1 MGMLKKIKDY
11 LLGPSYIAMI
21 IRQIMIAF
29 VLSYLIISFILL
41 PCVVEGSSMYPT
53 LQEGD
58 YGYSFII
65 SRNISINRFDIVVIQ
80 IDGKDELLVKRLIG
94 LPNEKI
100 VYKDNKLYVNDE
112 YVEEDF
118 LDSDIDTDDLEV
130 VLGEDEYFFLG
141 DNRNVSRDSRFYG
154 AISKQQILS
163 THVFVIKPLSHFG
176 IKK

>member
-1 MGMLKKIKDY
+1 MDMLKKIRDY
-11 LLGPSYIAMI
+11 LLGPSFIALI
-21 IRQIMIAF
+21 IRQIMIAL
-29 VLSYLIISFILL
+29 VLSYFIINFILL
-41 PCVVEGSSMYPT
+41 PCVVEGSSMYPA

-80 IDGKDELLVKRLIG
+80 IDGKEELLVKRLIG
-94 LPNEKI
+94 LPNETI
-100 VYKDNKLYVNDE
+100 SYKNNKLYVNDK
-112 YVEEDF
+112 YVEETF
-118 LDSDIDTDDLEV
+118 LDTEVKTGDLEV

-141 DNRNVSRDSRFYG
+141 DNRNVSKDSRYYG
-154 AISKQQILS
+154 TISKQQILS